1 MQREVIITKDGSTTF
16 YIPELNENYHSTN
29 GAILEAQ
36 HVFLKHGI
44 HLFLEKYDK
53 KNLNILEIGFGT
65 GLNAWLTWLEADK
78 LNIRIDYVGVEAYP
92 ISKDEVELLNYA
104 KILNDSSKTTKFEKL
119 HAIQWNE
126 EQQLDQH
133 FSLLKLEQFF
143 EKIDFKNQFDI
154 VFFDAF
160 GFEVQPELWSIPMFQ
175 KIYDSLKT
183 NSLFTTYAC
192 RSVIKNNL
200 REVGFS
206 TQKLPGAPGKRE
218 MLVGWKI

>member
-44 HLFLEKYDK
+44 HLFLEKFDK

-65 GLNAWLTWLEADK
+65 GLNAWLTWLEAEK
-78 LNIRIDYVGVEAYP
+78 LNIKVNYVGVEAFP
-92 ISKDEVELLNYA
+92 IAADELTMLNYA
-104 KILNDSSKTTKFEKL
+104 KILNDEGNSSKFEKL
-119 HAIQWNE
+119 HEIKWNE
-126 EQQLDQH
+126 EQQLDKQ
-133 FSLLKLEQFF
+133 FGLLKLEQFF

-154 VFFDAF
+154 IYFDAF
-160 GFEVQPELWSIPMFQ
+160 GFEVQPDLWSTTILKKM
-175 KIYDSLKT
+175 YDSLKS
-183 NSLFTTYAC
+183 NGHFTTYAC
-192 RSVIKNNL
+192 RTVIKKNL
-200 REVGFS
+200 QEVGFI

-218 MLVGWKI
+218 MLVGFKF